1 MHFEAFLSRH
11 TKLILQAFAAFQML
25 TTAFWTP
32 HQQCINN
39 CFDPS
44 VGLIKRWHQ
53 TWQFASNSDTDIC
66 CCFSFFFFF
75 FFFFFWGGG
84 GGGRG
89 LLFWFFQFYTYMIIH
104 SQAPRKESVIE
115 NKFPICQLK
124 YMLWV
129 LKELSQWDGSFEHPK
144 HMFKSLL
151 KHMLLTRLWIL
162 KRTVSV
168 RTILLSTENK
178 C

>member
-1 MHFEAFLSRH
+1 M
-11 TKLILQAFAAFQML
+11 
-25 TTAFWTP
+25 P
-32 HQQCINN
+32 HQQYINN

-66 CCFSFFFFF
+66 CCFSCCCFCFVFFL
-75 FFFFFWGGG
+75 GGG
-84 GGGRG
+84 GG
-89 LLFWFFQFYTYMIIH
+89 LLFWFLKFDTYMIIH
-104 SQAPRKESVIE
+104 SQASRKESVIK
-115 NKFPICQLK
+115 NKFPIYQLK

-129 LKELSQWDGSFEHPK
+129 LKELSQWDGSFEHQK

-151 KHMLLTRLWIL
+151 KHMLWTRLWIL
-162 KRTVSV
+162 KRTVSM

>member
-1 MHFEAFLSRH
+1 
-11 TKLILQAFAAFQML
+11 ML
-25 TTAFWTP
+25 TTAFWTT

-66 CCFSFFFFF
+66 CCFSCFFLFVFLLFCCCCFFVFCCCF
-75 FFFFFWGGG
+75 FLEGGG
-84 GGGRG
+84 
-89 LLFWFFQFYTYMIIH
+89 LFWFFQFDTYMIIH
-104 SQAPRKESVIE
+104 SQAPRKESVIK
-115 NKFPICQLK
+115 NKFPIYQLK

-151 KHMLLTRLWIL
+151 KHMLWTRLWIL
-162 KRTVSV
+162 KRTVSM